1 MSDQEISQALHS
13 LLHDYSTSQSQ
24 SSAAPLTSMTAVVHH
39 LESKLGVD
47 LSPKVDFIRSQ
58 LQQFLFQPPPPQQ
71 QPPPQHHHQQ
81 QPFPPPQSYKDRY
94 APHQTPNFLLS
105 SGYHPPHQTPNFL
118 LSPGYPSSHS
128 HPQQQQQQQQP
139 QHHHQQQFPPP
150 PSYKDHYAPNQTPNF
165 LLSSGYSPSP
175 SPGSV
180 LSPRAVRLE
189 SSAPAAAPPLE
200 SPKESSKGK
209 RKGGAGGLNKLC
221 GVSPELQV
229 VVGHPALPRTEIVKQ
244 LWVYIRKHNL
254 QDPSNKRKIICDDAL
269 RVVFE
274 TDCTDM
280 FKMNKLLSKHIL
292 RLDPAKEASAKK
304 QKVEDDEELES
315 ESTQAPPALAVSPAP
330 APSAAI
336 EDEEKESQDTQ
347 DAPAPAPAP
356 SVGISEELANFFG
369 VGERVMLQSEL
380 FTRLWEYINANNLE
394 DLVNPT
400 VIVCDSKL
408 QELFGC
414 QSFPAAKLMEVLARQ
429 HIFRA

>member
-1 MSDQEISQALHS
+1 MSEREISQALHS

-24 SSAAPLTSMTAVVHH
+24 SSAAGPLTSMTAVVHH
-39 LESKLGVD
+39 LQSKLGVD
-47 LSPKVDFIRSQ
+47 LSPKLDFIRSQ
-58 LQQFLFQPPPPQQ
+58 LQQLLFQQPHPPPP
-71 QPPPQHHHQQ
+71 PPPQHHQQQ
-81 QPFPPPQSYKDRY
+81 QPFPPPPPSYKDRY
-94 APHQTPNFLLS
+94 APHQTTPNFLLSSGYPPTHQTPNFLLS
-105 SGYHPPHQTPNFL
+105 SGYPPPPHQQQHHQQPFPPPSYNDRYAPQQTPNF
-118 LSPGYPSSHS
+118 
-128 HPQQQQQQQQP
+128 
-139 QHHHQQQFPPP
+139 F
-150 PSYKDHYAPNQTPNF
+150 
-165 LLSSGYSPSP
+165 LSSGFPPSH
-175 SPGSV
+175 SPGSFN
-180 LSPRAVRLE
+180 LE
-189 SSAPAAAPPLE
+189 SPAPAGAPLE
-200 SPKESSKGK
+200 SPKESNKGK

-229 VVGHPALPRTEIVKQ
+229 VVGHSTLPRTEIVKQ

-292 RLDPAKEASAKK
+292 RLDPASEASSKK
-304 QKVEDDEELES
+304 PKVEDEEQD
-315 ESTQAPPALAVSPAP
+315 TQAAPAPEPEPEPAP
-330 APSAAI
+330 APAPEPAPAPTPAEI
-336 EDEEKESQDTQ
+336 EDEDKESQDTQ
-347 DAPAPAPAP
+347 DAAAP

-369 VGERVMLQSEL
+369 VGERVMLQSEIC
-380 FTRLWEYINANNLE
+380 TRLWEYINANNLE

-414 QSFPAAKLMEVLARQ
+414 QSFPAAKLMEFLSRQ